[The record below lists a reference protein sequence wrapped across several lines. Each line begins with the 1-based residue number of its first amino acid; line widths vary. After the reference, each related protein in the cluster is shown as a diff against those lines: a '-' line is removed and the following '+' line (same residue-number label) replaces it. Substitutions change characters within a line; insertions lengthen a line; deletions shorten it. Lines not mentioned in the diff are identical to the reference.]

1 MTLITMV
8 PMSFNVDGRGIGE
21 SYTGDV
27 HISSS
32 IASTISISPKL
43 LLLVWP
49 GWMAQKM
56 IGCGILDTWNGTYD
70 SVRCL

>member
-32 IASTISISPKL
+32 IASTISIYLSEVIVVGLAWLDGPKDDWL
-43 LLLVWP
+43 W
-49 GWMAQKM
+49 
-56 IGCGILDTWNGTYD
+56 DT
-70 SVRCL
+70 

>member
-32 IASTISISPKL
+32 IASNMYLSEVIVVGLAWLDGPKDDWL
-43 LLLVWP
+43 W
-49 GWMAQKM
+49 
-56 IGCGILDTWNGTYD
+56 DT
-70 SVRCL
+70 